1 MRASSGQSRDR
12 TRPREGDEAVVY
24 VYVYVNGDGD
34 EGPQNHAAVPTAWH
48 SLGACHTRSSDVMRH
63 I

>member
-24 VYVYVNGDGD
+24 VYVDGYGD
-34 EGPQNHAAVPTAWH
+34 EGATKTMPQCRLHGTHWVHITPAVLT
-48 SLGACHTRSSDVMRH
+48 V
-63 I
+63 

>member
-12 TRPREGDEAVVY
+12 TRPREGDEAV